1 MNNKEYNGHYNYETW
16 LVSLHIDNEQHYE
29 KEIQHL
35 ANNAR
40 NQYELAKDIK
50 NFVEENMIKD
60 ENGKDITNC
69 FLNDLINATLSE
81 VNWQELAEGYVQENG
96 TVFNQESVEEEV

>member
-69 FLNDLINATLSE
+69 FLNDLINSALSE

>member
-29 KEIQHL
+29 REVQNL

>member
-16 LVSLHIDNEQHYE
+16 LINLHCTDD
-29 KEIQHL
+29 IQNL
-35 ANNAR
+35 ANTVR

-60 ENGKDITNC
+60 DKGEDITNC
-69 FLNDLINATLSE
+69 FLADLIGSALSE
-81 VNWQELAEGYVQENG
+81 VNWQELAEGYVQQNG

>member
-35 ANNAR
+35 ANVAR

-69 FLNDLINATLSE
+69 FLNDLINSALSE

>member
-1 MNNKEYNGHYNYETW
+1 MNNKEYNGYYNYETW
-16 LVSLHIDNEQHYE
+16 LINLHCTDD
-29 KEIQHL
+29 IQNL
-35 ANNAR
+35 ANTAR
-40 NQYELAKDIK
+40 NQYELANSIK

-69 FLNDLINATLSE
+69 FLNDLINSALSE

>member
-50 NFVEENMIKD
+50 SFVEENMIKD

-81 VNWQELAEGYVQENG
+81 VNWQELAEGYIQENG